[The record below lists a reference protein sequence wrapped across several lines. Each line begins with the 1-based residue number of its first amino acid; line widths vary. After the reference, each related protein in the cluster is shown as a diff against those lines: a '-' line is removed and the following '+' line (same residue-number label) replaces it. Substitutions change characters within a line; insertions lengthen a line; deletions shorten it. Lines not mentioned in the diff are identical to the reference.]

1 MAIDENVENAH
12 LSSSLQDAGIE
23 QAQGHIPWE
32 EEEGEEEEQQ
42 QQQQQEKLKE
52 GLKERKRM
60 KERKRRRGENQKCM
74 V

>member
-42 QQQQQEKLKE
+42 QQQEKLKE